1 MSKRFTDS
9 EKWNRPW
16 FRKLPTKYKLLW
28 LYILDH
34 CDMAG
39 VWYVDFE
46 LASMMIGEP
55 VEEKDA
61 KRELSKQIFSLNCG
75 SRWHIKDFIRFQYG
89 EFSSESRVHKGVQ
102 KVAEAHGIKNIWGD
116 KL

>member
-1 MSKRFTDS
+1 MAKRFTDS

-34 CDMAG
+34 CDMSG

-55 VEEKDA
+55 V
-61 KRELSKQIFSLNCG
+61 
-75 SRWHIKDFIRFQYG
+75 
-89 EFSSESRVHKGVQ
+89 
-102 KVAEAHGIKNIWGD
+102 
-116 KL
+116 